1 MARPPPGPSRHPPQL
16 IGAYDKSVADPD
28 AEALSIL
35 FGRKNKKRTE
45 QIEGILDTLKGRG
58 QL

>member
-1 MARPPPGPSRHPPQL
+1 MAPILRKF
-16 IGAYDKSVADPD
+16 IGAYDKSLVTPD
-28 AEALSIL
+28 AESFSAL

>member
-1 MARPPPGPSRHPPQL
+1 MAPILRKL
-16 IGAYDKSVADPD
+16 IGVYDKSVADPD

-35 FGRKNKKRTE
+35 FGCKNKKRTE